1 MLVLS
6 FGNGSVFC
14 KCDHEGVINGLG
26 KQLVCPASVLQTLV
40 QQVACEQYVQFYC
53 LHHKLHMC
61 QDFGVPK
68 TQIEV
73 VAGVTR

>member
-1 MLVLS
+1 VFSANVIMKVSSMDWASSLS
-6 FGNGSVFC
+6 
-14 KCDHEGVINGLG
+14 
-26 KQLVCPASVLQTLV
+26 ASVLQTLV